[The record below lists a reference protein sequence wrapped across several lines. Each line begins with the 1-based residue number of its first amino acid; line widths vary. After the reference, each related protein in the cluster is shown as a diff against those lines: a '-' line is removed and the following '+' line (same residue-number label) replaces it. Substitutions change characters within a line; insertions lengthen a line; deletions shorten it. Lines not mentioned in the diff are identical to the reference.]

1 MSLRVRSLRASS
13 WSSIHGNGQL
23 VERTQTK
30 SRGRSAPLARGGEP
44 EAEEDGR
51 RQRSNRSRERIVRAM
66 IDLIREGEMS
76 PAAARVAEK
85 ADVGLRTVFR
95 HFEEMDTLNREISAI
110 VESEILPLV
119 EKPFTGPNWRA
130 QLEELLE
137 RRAHIY
143 ERVMPLKIAGSLQ
156 RFRSKFLMDDYN
168 RFLRMERMGL
178 KRVLPQ
184 KIMNDAVLF
193 HAIEMAVGFQSWR
206 RLRQDQGLSPKDAL
220 SVMRFT
226 VERLV
231 AGK

>member
-1 MSLRVRSLRASS
+1 MKGRGVSA
-13 WSSIHGNGQL
+13 
-23 VERTQTK
+23 QTRK
-30 SRGRSAPLARGGEP
+30 QADAG

-51 RQRSNRSRERIVRAM
+51 RMRSNRSRERIVHAM
-66 IDLIREGEMS
+66 IELIRAGEMT

-85 ADVGLRTVFR
+85 AKVGLRTVFR

-110 VESEILPLV
+110 VEAEILPLV
-119 EKPFTGPNWRA
+119 EKPFEGPTWRA
-130 QLEELLE
+130 QLDELLE

-168 RFLRMERMGL
+168 RFLMMERAGL

-184 KIMNDAVLF
+184 KIMSDSVLF
-193 HAIEMAVGFQSWR
+193 HAIEMAVGFQTWR
-206 RLRQDQGLSPKDAL
+206 RLRQDQGLSTKDAL
-220 SVMRFT
+220 NVMRFT

-231 AGK
+231 TGK